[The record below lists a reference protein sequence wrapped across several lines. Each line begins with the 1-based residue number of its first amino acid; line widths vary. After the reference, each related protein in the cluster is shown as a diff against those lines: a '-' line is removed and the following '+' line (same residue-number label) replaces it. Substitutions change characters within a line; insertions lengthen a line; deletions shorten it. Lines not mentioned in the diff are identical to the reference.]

1 MTAKPLERI
10 LYVEDEPDIQAVGKI
25 ALEAVGGFT
34 LEVCSDGNEALRKA
48 PGFAPQLILL
58 DVMMPGLDGPATF
71 EGLRKLPETANVP
84 IVFLTAKTQASEVA
98 KLRDLGAL
106 EVLTKPFDPMT
117 LSDQVRSIWESQD
130 EDTEHDGD

>member
-1 MTAKPLERI
+1 MTAKPLVRI

-34 LEVCSDGNEALRKA
+34 LEVCSDGTEALAKA

-84 IVFLTAKTQASEVA
+84 VVFLTAKTQASEVA
-98 KLRDLGAL
+98 KLLELGAL

-117 LSDQVRSIWESQD
+117 LSDQVRSIWEAQGDS
-130 EDTEHDGD
+130 TEHDGD